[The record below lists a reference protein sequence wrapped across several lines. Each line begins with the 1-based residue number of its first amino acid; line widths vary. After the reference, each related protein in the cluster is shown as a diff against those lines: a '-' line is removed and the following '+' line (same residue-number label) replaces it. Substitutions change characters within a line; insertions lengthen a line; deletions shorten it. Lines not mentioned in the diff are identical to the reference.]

1 MGRLDDFV
9 EAVTRRLRVDPA
21 VHWDVSREIRAHL
34 EDAAAEARARGCSDD
49 ESVEAA
55 LSAFGDEEELAEQL
69 WQANRRRMRLRAVAT
84 WAWRLVLAPAAVA
97 VALALCLFSVRTI
110 QRLIEQLPDRDAIAF
125 FAGPDPQVDPRP
137 GLTERELFLFE
148 HLTEDLDDAGL
159 LVGRYPDDPIIYA
172 HYVRLLS
179 EQFSAVEDVPD
190 EEFNRWLAVLDRG
203 KEVEPDNAIYDYL
216 KAALWMLRGSD
227 AEHGKGICYEYVSM
241 DPEGQVEESCGVR
254 LIVRDADAI
263 ARGLRELYQGIGK
276 AHCTMHAG
284 DVAVLRTDLWRRP
297 ETLADYVGQLAH
309 HASQQ
314 MSHCSVLRGLFRRL
328 PACAAWLVEN
338 GQKSEAARV
347 AAVMQ
352 RPAAQS
358 GADSQLAIEVL
369 VARAGFSEAMG
380 QAPEIYRR
388 LGLPEEAREARGRFE
403 QAQAAWNDI
412 WRRGRTWDEEFE
424 RRLTQEGSIFAA
436 SWIPARVQPDVWEWN
451 APLRRAEHV
460 YLERL
465 ALGLMMGAFALL
477 TLAFGVAG
485 LPYLW
490 RRKGGEGWLLLLFVG
505 WRRAALVLAAAMAP
519 LALYWA
525 WTRLGPA
532 DSLARSVY
540 SGFWQRVAELAAVYV
555 LALSASMA
563 AAYRAVRARCAE
575 AGMDVGPA
583 GWLNPLRRP
592 GRALACAAVSVAGGL
607 VAFGIAAA
615 GVGDLVPG
623 LFLPLVGGTGLLLYP
638 CVFALWQM
646 RHVGHSSPGVVE
658 NLRSLGRGHLSLG
671 VTLIALVGL
680 VLAGLLVMFHAM
692 VSERLVLQ
700 ALCFVAAGVF
710 IMVLVYVFARPAPAG
725 PQGNRLARF
734 RRTALRS
741 MTPLLAACLL
751 AFALVSHG
759 YLDRAEAHYLEPLW
773 QSDWRWTEDIEH
785 SMMVEYRDYLRELN
799 QKWLAAHPPRALPLP
814 G

>member
-1 MGRLDDFV
+1 MGRVDDFV

-34 EDAAAEARARGCSDD
+34 EDAAAEARDRGCSED
-49 ESVEAA
+49 ESIEAA
-55 LSAFGDEEELAEQL
+55 LSAFGDEDELAEQF

-84 WAWRLVLAPAAVA
+84 WAWRLALAPAALAVA
-97 VALALCLFSVRTI
+97 VALCLFSVRTI
-110 QRLIEQLPDRDAIAF
+110 QRLIEYLPHGNAIQF
-125 FAGPDPQVDPRP
+125 LAGPDPRVEPRP
-137 GLTERELFLFE
+137 TLSEEETFLFE
-148 HLTEDLDDAGL
+148 HLTEELDDAEA
-159 LVGRYPDDPIIYA
+159 LVARDPDDPVIYA

-179 EQFSAVEDVPD
+179 EQFLDAQNASDAEL
-190 EEFNRWLAVLDRG
+190 NRWLAVLDRG
-203 KEVEPDNAIYDYL
+203 AEIEPDNAMYHYL
-216 KAALWMLRGSD
+216 KAALWMVRGSD
-227 AEHGKGICYEYVSM
+227 AEHGKGICFEYVSARAR
-241 DPEGQVEESCGVR
+241 DEVEESCGVR

-263 ARGLRELYQGIGK
+263 ARGLREFYQGIGK

-284 DVAVLRTDLWRRP
+284 DVALLRTTLWRRP
-297 ETLADYVGQLAH
+297 DTLTDYVAQLDR
-309 HASQQ
+309 HASQL
-314 MSHCSVLRGLFRRL
+314 MPHCSVLRDLFGRL
-328 PACAAWLVEN
+328 PACAAWLVQD
-338 GQKSEAARV
+338 GQESEGTRL

-352 RPAAQS
+352 RPAVQF
-358 GADSQLAIEVL
+358 GADSQLVIEVIL
-369 VARAGFSEAMG
+369 AHFGISQATG

-388 LGLPEEAREARGRFE
+388 LGLQEEAAEARQRFE
-403 QAQAAWNDI
+403 QSQAAWNDI

-436 SWIPARVQPDVWEWN
+436 SWIPARVRPDVWEWN
-451 APLRRAEHV
+451 APLRRTEHV

-477 TLAFGVAG
+477 TVAFGVAG

-490 RRKGGEGWLLLLFVG
+490 RRKGGEGRPLLLFVG
-505 WRRAALVLAAAMAP
+505 WRQTALVLAAAMAP

-540 SGFWQRVAELAAVYV
+540 SGFWQRVAELAAVYL
-555 LALSASMA
+555 LALSAATA
-563 AAYRAVRARCAE
+563 AAYRAFRARCAE
-575 AGMDVGPA
+575 AGIDIGPA

-592 GRALACAAVSVAGGL
+592 GRALVCATVSLAGGL

-646 RHVGHSSPGVVE
+646 RHVGHSNPGVVE
-658 NLRSLGRGHLSLG
+658 NLRSLGRGRLSLG

-700 ALCFVAAGVF
+700 ALCFVAAGAFV
-710 IMVLVYVFARPAPAG
+710 MVLVYVFARPAPAG
-725 PQGNRLARF
+725 PEADRLARF
-734 RRTALRS
+734 RGTALRS

-773 QSDWRWTEDIEH
+773 QSDWRWPEAIEH
-785 SMMVEYRDYLRELN
+785 NTLVGYRDYMRELN
-799 QKWLAAHPPRALPLP
+799 QQWLAAHGPGRTTLPE
-814 G
+814 